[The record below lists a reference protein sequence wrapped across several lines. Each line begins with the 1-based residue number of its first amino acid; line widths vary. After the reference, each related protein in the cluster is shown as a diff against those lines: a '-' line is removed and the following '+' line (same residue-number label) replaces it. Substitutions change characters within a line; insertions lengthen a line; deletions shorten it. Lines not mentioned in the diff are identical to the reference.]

1 MNTSLKLSELLFLVQ
16 DVLSDRF
23 TGEEFYVIAETSDIK
38 NYPDRA
44 YCFLTLVEKDGN
56 QTRAKADAVIWSK
69 HYPIIRQFEAAAGIR
84 FEKNIR
90 VLLRVSVD
98 YSPVWGLKLQ
108 ILGIDASFS
117 LGNIELQRKQIV
129 AELLNRFPGLVK
141 EVDGRL
147 ISRNSL
153 LNRPVIFKSIALI
166 SAPDSDGLRD
176 FRHEL
181 QINEFGY
188 RFHVHEF
195 LCQVQGQG
203 AEQKITDALKQIQK
217 SGKYDAVVIV
227 RGGGAQ
233 LDFGPFDTLVL
244 ASEVAGFPIPVIT
257 GIGHERNVSITDE
270 VAHENLKTPT
280 KAAAFLI
287 HHNRRAEEFAEQLMG
302 NILMKSRQRFVDE
315 DIKLGHTAEKLQMA
329 VERFF
334 RNQHQKLD
342 RFSENIR
349 HLDPAKILARGFA
362 YLRKDTGI
370 VTSAGQLQEG
380 DRVEILLH
388 DGHLEADI
396 ITKKTES

>member
-44 YCFLTLVEKDGN
+44 YCFVTLVEKDGN

-315 DIKLGHTAEKLQMA
+315 DIKLGYTAEKLQMA